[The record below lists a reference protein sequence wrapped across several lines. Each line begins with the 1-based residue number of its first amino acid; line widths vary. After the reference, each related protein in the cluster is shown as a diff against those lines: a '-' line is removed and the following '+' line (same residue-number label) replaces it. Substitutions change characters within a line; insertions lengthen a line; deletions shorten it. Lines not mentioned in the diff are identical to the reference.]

1 MSFVLFVN
9 KTTANRLL
17 GDAVSITSLDFT
29 DQIMSQILETKKAKI
44 YRYKPPISKF
54 VFAGIFITVMAFIIY
69 FYINGNVKSEN
80 FTTSL
85 DISRDYLVD
94 FKPLFSFSKI
104 IVYIAISAVGT
115 LFLQILLLRRH
126 FENQFKNF

>member
-1 MSFVLFVN
+1 
-9 KTTANRLL
+9 
-17 GDAVSITSLDFT
+17 
-29 DQIMSQILETKKAKI
+29 
-44 YRYKPPISKF
+44 
-54 VFAGIFITVMAFIIY
+54 MAFIIY